1 MLRLGVLVLL
11 LMLLVV
17 GCVSVVG
24 GVVVIVDVD
33 VVGVA
38 GANVVDEYMVW
49 WWHVC

>member
-1 MLRLGVLVLL
+1 L

-24 GVVVIVDVD
+24 DVCWCVVDV
-33 VVGVA
+33 
-38 GANVVDEYMVW
+38 YMVW